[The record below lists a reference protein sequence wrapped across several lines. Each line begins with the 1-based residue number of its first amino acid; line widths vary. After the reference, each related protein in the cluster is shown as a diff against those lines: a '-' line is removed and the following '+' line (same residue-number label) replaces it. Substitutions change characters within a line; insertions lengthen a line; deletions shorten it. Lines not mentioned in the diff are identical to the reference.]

1 MLELVPFASRRFS
14 KIFAQFAVAA
24 AAYSILSSVRLFFSR
39 LVLST
44 ERLPYKA
51 SDLSVWNAVLWPGGK
66 KMKRRVAI
74 GAARVYHFPPPPVS
88 RLHLGR
94 CISRTRLIVQEVPS

>member
-1 MLELVPFASRRFS
+1 MFCTVCSRGNCLFHSLIGATFLWPAGALR
-14 KIFAQFAVAA
+14 AAVHLAR
-24 AAYSILSSVRLFFSR
+24 Y
-39 LVLST
+39 T

-94 CISRTRLIVQEVPS
+94 RVCVFRTRLIVQEVPS